1 MGFKDTL
8 SKIKQGSNKVD
19 NALLNVPSNLLKKAG
34 EGFLTGALGGTVGGG
49 IVSGLRASS
58 TGAAPSG
65 KQTGTT
71 GDDTKDIVNAIRDL
85 QSDTNSNSAELKSIN
100 DNISGMRETLGN
112 GFTVLYRS
120 GMETNKLLS
129 QILSKTDGGG
139 SIIDIPDIN
148 RTRSGGASKPGGA
161 SRVGTVLRG
170 AGGRLPVV
178 GGVIAGGLEYAET
191 GNIGRSIAS
200 GAGTAI
206 GGVLGAVGGSLAG
219 PVGTVVGGVGGGLA
233 GEKAGTA
240 LYDRFFGGGA
250 KTEKMAELETK
261 EAEQKA
267 KAASPAEKDSITY
280 NAKEIIFKSDKL
292 TFEYTKKEENT
303 SGSSGSSFT
312 SSAPG
317 PAAPGPAAPGPAAPG
332 PAGPSGSTG
341 GGGAPTGDA
350 QIDQILA
357 TIRKR
362 ESSNDYNAKSKSSSA
377 SGAYQFIDSTWRA
390 RAKAA
395 GVDISAYPTAR
406 SAPPEIQD
414 KVAAHYA
421 KDILKRSGGNISAI
435 PNEWYTGN
443 MQGNMTQKQL
453 AANRGLTSQTYTAG
467 WLKDFNKMSSESG
480 SQTAPAASAS
490 PFSPLGS
497 GPDIGRPT
505 GGDSTV
511 KSSAVSRPAEA
522 PEPAEK
528 SGGLPSGD
536 IVALGKALQGM
547 GVRVSE
553 HPAFG
558 SVGRHARNS
567 AHYSGN
573 AIDVNAGYGI
583 VEADHPQWG
592 PKFDQL
598 AKMAQAAGYKVIW
611 RSAGHKDHLHIQT
624 GGSGGSGDSPAG
636 GGMSTAADRPAAG
649 ARETSGAAPVRG
661 GGGGGRGM
669 LGGPVSSAPTG
680 PSQSEVA
687 KLWEKYNETG
697 NPADFARADEAMK
710 AMRSGSGGSPVAA
723 ARKNAAPK
731 SIPMPPKR
739 PLGLGEPTTVDYGP
753 SDESL
758 RAQDKTDAIAK
769 ENLERLSDP
778 SLAYIDAEKTINDA
792 AAVEA
797 PAALN
802 LGELG
807 RAALTAKDKEINEKV
822 ASGIS
827 PAAAG
832 ARFSSRG
839 IAKAIGGGPEATRE
853 KQAAQA
859 ANARLA
865 GEGAPGFEGA
875 IGNMF
880 DNDLSMSTVRS
891 APDYS
896 SSSSLGFGDGGAD
909 LNRITD
915 GAELTARSEQTQLN
929 NMRSSFDTGGG
940 AVTQPSAQ
948 SSQDNSVSTNEVPEV
963 IPHNLIRGLFGPEL
977 GFLGA
982 P

>member
-1 MGFKDTL
+1 MVEEKKKGFL
-8 SKIKQGSNKVD
+8 RR
-19 NALLNVPSNLLKKAG
+19 AG
-34 EGFLTGALGGTVGGG
+34 EKIGGDFLEGALGRTVGGG
-49 IVSGLRASS
+49 IASGISNIK
-58 TGAAPSG
+58 TGASKNAKETAP
-65 KQTGTT
+65 T
-71 GDDTKDIVNAIRDL
+71 GDETKDTINAIRDL
-85 QSDTNSNSAELKSIN
+85 QSDTNSNGAELKSIN

-129 QILSKTDGGG
+129 QILNKTGGGG
-139 SIIDIPDIN
+139 SIIDMPDIN
-148 RTRSGGASKPGGA
+148 RTRPGGTSKPGGA

-206 GGVLGAVGGSLAG
+206 GGALGAIGGSLAG

-240 LYDRFFGGGA
+240 LYDRFFGGNN
-250 KTEKMAELETK
+250 KTEKMVELDTK

-312 SSAPG
+312 PS
-317 PAAPGPAAPGPAAPG
+317 APGPAAPG
-332 PAGPSGSTG
+332 PAGPGPSSSGPSGNVGIGSGRVGQGELYNLAKNAGFNDQESKTMAAIAMAESSGNPKAHNKVGRDNSYGLWQINMLGKMGPERRKQFGIESDEDLFDPKKNAEAAFKIYKQQGFKAWSVYSG
-341 GGGAPTGDA
+341 GQYRKFLGQGEGSQTTPQGGAT
-350 QIDQILA
+350 
-357 TIRKR
+357 
-362 ESSNDYNAKSKSSSA
+362 
-377 SGAYQFIDSTWRA
+377 
-390 RAKAA
+390 
-395 GVDISAYPTAR
+395 
-406 SAPPEIQD
+406 
-414 KVAAHYA
+414 
-421 KDILKRSGGNISAI
+421 
-435 PNEWYTGN
+435 
-443 MQGNMTQKQL
+443 
-453 AANRGLTSQTYTAG
+453 
-467 WLKDFNKMSSESG
+467 
-480 SQTAPAASAS
+480 QTAPAASAS

-511 KSSAVSRPAEA
+511 KSSAVSGPAET

-624 GGSGGSGDSPAG
+624 GSSGGSGDSPAG

-710 AMRSGSGGSPVAA
+710 SMRSGSGGSPVAA

-940 AVTQPSAQ
+940 TVTQPSAQ